1 MTARSHLLSAAL
13 LLVAPLVA
21 APLRAQ
27 GVEYAAGTTRYRL
40 STSTKGSQTSPMG
53 NQDFQM
59 DARQQLTVNIA
70 KQTKD
75 TMVAT
80 VTLDSLS
87 VKSAQ
92 GAPDLS
98 RLLGSKFVTY
108 ISPTGQV
115 YSTKAAEGS
124 DPMLAQVT
132 ESVARFLPSY
142 RRDIRAG
149 MTWADTTSGKVTQ
162 QGLEVDRTIISSY
175 KVVGDTAVGGEQAF
189 KVERA
194 STVKAA
200 GSGSAQGTPIS
211 LESATISNAV
221 FFLSPKGKYLGGRQN
236 DDINVKITILAQ
248 NAEITIKQLAESRIE
263 AIR

>member
-1 MTARSHLLSAAL
+1 MNARPQLIFASV
-13 LLVAPLVA
+13 LLVSLVA
-21 APLRAQ
+21 APVRAQ
-27 GVEYAAGTTRYRL
+27 GVEYAAGTTKYRL

-53 NQDFQM
+53 NQDFQI
-59 DARQQLTVNIA
+59 DARQQLTVSIA
-70 KQTKD
+70 QQTKD

-92 GAPDLS
+92 GTPDLS
-98 RLLGSKFVTY
+98 RLLGSKFVSY
-108 ISPTGQV
+108 ISPTGRV
-115 YSTKAAEGS
+115 YSTKAAEGA

-132 ESVARFLPSY
+132 ESVARFLPAY
-142 RRDIRAG
+142 RRDMKAG
-149 MTWADTTSGKVTQ
+149 MTWADTISGKVTQ
-162 QGLEVDRTIISSY
+162 QGLEVDRTIISNY
-175 KVVGDTAVGGEQAF
+175 RVVGDTAVAGERAL

-194 STVKAA
+194 STVTAA

-211 LESATISNAV
+211 LESATTSNAV
-221 FFLSPKGKYLGGRQN
+221 FFLSPKGLYLGGRQN

-248 NAEITIKQLAESRIE
+248 GAEITIKQLAESRIE

>member
-1 MTARSHLLSAAL
+1 MTARLQLLSAAL

-27 GVEYAAGTTRYRL
+27 GVEYAAGTTKYRL

-53 NQDFQM
+53 NQDFQI

-80 VTLDSLS
+80 VTLDSLTL
-87 VKSAQ
+87 KSAQ

-98 RLLGSKFVTY
+98 RLLGSKFVSY

-115 YSTKAAEGS
+115 YSTKSAEGS

-132 ESVARFLPSY
+132 ESVARFLPTY
-142 RRDIRAG
+142 RRDMKAG
-149 MTWADTTSGKVTQ
+149 MTWADTTSGKVSQ
-162 QGLEVDRTIISSY
+162 QGLEVDRTIIANY
-175 KVVGDTAVGGEQAF
+175 KVIGDTAVAGEKSF

-211 LESATISNAV
+211 LESTTISNAV
-221 FFLSPKGKYLGGRQN
+221 FFLSPKGQYLGGRQN

-248 NAEITIKQLAESRIE
+248 NAEITIKQLAESKIE